1 MGEPH
6 GGVSSVDPGKE
17 RSPGVMSFS
26 CERAVKILPLGK
38 LKINFY
44 FYSTYA
50 YLCLMILRQANLCDI
65 ESILAIT
72 DAARDFQRS
81 SGFVQWEDGY
91 PNCSIIE
98 TDIAKGTG
106 YVLVDDKLPICYV
119 VLAEGDSGYDSR
131 PAIWNFDEPYGAVHR
146 MAVAPEIRGQHITD
160 ILFPL
165 IEKEYQNRNINVI
178 RIDTGEHNIIM
189 QRLMNK
195 FGYESRGMHQFPWGQ
210 RIAYEKKLR

>member
-91 PNCSIIE
+91 PDCSIIE

-119 VLAEGDSGYDSR
+119 VLAEEIPAMIHGRQYGILMSRMEPFIEWRSRRKYGD
-131 PAIWNFDEPYGAVHR
+131 N
-146 MAVAPEIRGQHITD
+146 T
-160 ILFPL
+160 
-165 IEKEYQNRNINVI
+165 
-178 RIDTGEHNIIM
+178 
-189 QRLMNK
+189 
-195 FGYESRGMHQFPWGQ
+195 
-210 RIAYEKKLR
+210 